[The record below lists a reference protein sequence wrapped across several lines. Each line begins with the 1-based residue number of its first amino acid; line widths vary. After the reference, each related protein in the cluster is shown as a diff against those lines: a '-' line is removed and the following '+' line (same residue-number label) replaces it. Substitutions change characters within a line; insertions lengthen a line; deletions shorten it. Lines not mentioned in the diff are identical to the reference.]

1 MSEHNRLYLLPR
13 ALDRTLTLSDELDRA
28 THCLCRGGDAVKTW
42 PSAHPSVRRQRTT
55 TPRDRTAD
63 RQALSSRTH
72 ATISRLLRPVRVK
85 DPGERLHT
93 GPHACRSSHQGNRGP
108 LQWSSASSC
117 ELGSALKQRTG
128 AGLLSRPEGTLSGR
142 FGPVCCSAGPQ
153 TGWHPARL
161 RSGPDTTRSR
171 TDDAPP
177 CPREPA
183 GGVDHLA
190 CHQGRKVGTH
200 RKLRIRLW
208 SFASGTTGRPA
219 TIWIASASA
228 L

>member
-1 MSEHNRLYLLPR
+1 MEI
-13 ALDRTLTLSDELDRA
+13 
-28 THCLCRGGDAVKTW
+28 AVSPT
-42 PSAHPSVRRQRTT
+42 
-55 TPRDRTAD
+55 RDRTASG
-63 RQALSSRTH
+63 QALSSRTH

-161 RSGPDTTRSR
+161 ILQLSLVASDSSYLW
-171 TDDAPP
+171 DD
-177 CPREPA
+177 C
-183 GGVDHLA
+183 V
-190 CHQGRKVGTH
+190 
-200 RKLRIRLW
+200 
-208 SFASGTTGRPA
+208 
-219 TIWIASASA
+219 
-228 L
+228 